1 MPVRYFGGFRDIPPT
16 NQHACL
22 TATRADVEDVIPS
35 RFQLQAPRTSAT
47 CHARTIH
54 NISDSRVLPP
64 PRASCR
70 MHIEHQ
76 LNSNRSACRNIHR
89 QKTTLR
95 HTTHRDALSRS
106 QQDITSPNKYFF
118 KNTRFF
124 LGLFILSHNK
134 PYSAEPAKT
143 HQSQLCIKKKE
154 NLSHIHQAFFWPD
167 ETRSRPCRS
176 L

>member
-1 MPVRYFGGFRDIPPT
+1 MSYHRDFNSKLRAPQQLATPVLFT
-16 NQHACL
+16 
-22 TATRADVEDVIPS
+22 
-35 RFQLQAPRTSAT
+35 TSPILE
-47 CHARTIH
+47 CSH
-54 NISDSRVLPP
+54 
-64 PRASCR
+64 SCR

-76 LNSNRSACRNIHR
+76 LNSNKSACRNIHR
-89 QKTTLR
+89 HKTTLR

-118 KNTRFF
+118 KNTRSF

-154 NLSHIHQAFFWPD
+154 NLSRIHQAFFRPD